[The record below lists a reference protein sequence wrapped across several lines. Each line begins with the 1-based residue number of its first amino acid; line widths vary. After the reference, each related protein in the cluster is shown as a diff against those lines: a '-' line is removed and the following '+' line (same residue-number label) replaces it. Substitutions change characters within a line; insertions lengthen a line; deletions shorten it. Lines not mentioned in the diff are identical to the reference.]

1 MTVEK
6 INEVDGLAFDDKN
19 NELILL
25 ITDHLEWDDET
36 THLNILQN
44 KINSYLSFIENEQYK
59 EIYPDCLIENY
70 LLKIAFEYDVSQKCI
85 DFLSYVANQIKP
97 LNIKIEAEVTR

>member
-1 MTVEK
+1 MAKNEETGDFIFEEYKSSLSAPLTKNQKVGFPELNKYGGK
-6 INEVDGLAFDDKN
+6 IVGKG
-19 NELILL
+19 
-25 ITDHLEWDDET
+25 
-36 THLNILQN
+36 
-44 KINSYLSFIENEQYK
+44 KEQYK